1 MDLNQLQIFAKIAEY
16 QSFTKAAAE
25 LQMDKSTVSNKLSQL
40 ESRLGV
46 RLLNRSTRS
55 VTLTEAGEGYYRYC
69 LQIME
74 TAQEAEQFT
83 ATLGNE
89 AVGLLRVS
97 ASNSFAGI
105 FIHELIQPFMK
116 ENPKVEVEL
125 ILGYENVDLVK
136 ERIDIALRADIG
148 AGALKDSSL
157 IARKV
162 MNSEIG
168 LFCSPSFT
176 EEHGELKDMGHVN
189 DFDFIEFTSG
199 PAFNLSGT
207 QGERVHRADLKGRF
221 KVNDVLRC
229 KEAAVAGLG
238 IAVLPKFITRDE
250 VKNKQLMPLLAD
262 YQFPAI
268 NLYAVYPSRQWMPA
282 KLKVFLEHLNRW
294 GQNRNQ
300 KGQT

>member
-1 MDLNQLQIFAKIAEY
+1 MDLNQLQIFAKIAKY

-69 LQIME
+69 LQIIE

-89 AVGLLRVS
+89 AVGLLRIS
-97 ASNSFAGI
+97 APNSFSEI
-105 FIHELIQPFMK
+105 FISELIQPFMK

-125 ILGYENVDLVK
+125 ILGYENIDLIK
-136 ERIDIALRADIG
+136 ERVDIALRADIG

-162 MNSEIG
+162 MRSEIG
-168 LFCSPSFT
+168 LFCSPSYIK
-176 EEHGELKDMGHVN
+176 EHGELCNLDQVD

-199 PAFNLSGT
+199 PDFSLSNP
-207 QGERVHRADLKGRF
+207 QGDSVHRAALNGRF
-221 KVNDVLRC
+221 KVNDVLSC
-229 KEAAVAGLG
+229 KEAAIAGLG
-238 IAVLPKFITRDE
+238 IAVIPKFITRDE
-250 VKNKQLMPLLAD
+250 VKKRQLVPLLLD
-262 YQFPAI
+262 SQFPTI
-268 NLYAVYPSRQWMPA
+268 NLYAVYLSRQWMPA
-282 KLKVFLEHLNRW
+282 KLKVFLDHLNLLDDIL
-294 GQNRNQ
+294 
-300 KGQT
+300 T

>member
-16 QSFTKAAAE
+16 QSFTRAATE

-69 LQIME
+69 RQIVE

-97 ASNSFAGI
+97 VSNSFSEI
-105 FIHELIQPFMK
+105 FISKLIRPFMK

-125 ILGYENVDLVK
+125 LLGYENVDLIKDRV
-136 ERIDIALRADIG
+136 DIALRADIG
-148 AGALKDSSL
+148 AGTLKDSSL

-162 MNSEIG
+162 MSSHIG
-168 LFCSPSFT
+168 LFCSPSFA
-176 EEHGELKDMGHVN
+176 EEHGEPNNLNQLN
-189 DFDFIEFTSG
+189 DFDFIEFTIG
-199 PAFNLSGT
+199 PDFTLTNPRGDS
-207 QGERVHRADLKGRF
+207 VHRGDLNGRF
-221 KVNDVLRC
+221 KANDIISC

-250 VKNKQLMPLLAD
+250 VHNRALVALLKD
-262 YQFPAI
+262 IEFPAI
-268 NLYAVYPSRQWMPA
+268 NLYAVYLSRQWMPA
-282 KLKVFLEHLNRW
+282 KLKVFLDHLNRLDDILA
-294 GQNRNQ
+294 
-300 KGQT
+300 